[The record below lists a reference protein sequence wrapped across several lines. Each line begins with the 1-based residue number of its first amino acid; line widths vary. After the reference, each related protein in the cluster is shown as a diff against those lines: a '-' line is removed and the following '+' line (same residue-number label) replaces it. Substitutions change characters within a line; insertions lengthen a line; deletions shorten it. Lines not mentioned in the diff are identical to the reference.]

1 MTNLCL
7 GCRINKI
14 LVLVLAVLV
23 LGLALTNVLALKVVL
38 AVAGLLVAGV
48 LYSRIL
54 NLCHEIHVLDD
65 LCAKVGD
72 GDCSG
77 RITRI
82 RPNSEL
88 SRVSDNFNRALDQM
102 ETFFRESRAAFEAC
116 SQRKYYRFCITQ
128 GMHGN
133 FKDGL
138 EHLNQSLNSMATS
151 NEFMLRNEFLTAL
164 AGMNSEA
171 MQGDLEDTV
180 SDSQAILQCVQEIVH
195 ETEKMGAVVSSNREK
210 VEFSKVRIHEVQEQG
225 AASNKAISE
234 LQELSSE
241 ILSHAKGIQSIA
253 EQTNLLALNA
263 HIEAARAG
271 KHGRSFA
278 VVANAI
284 RELSDE
290 VHRLSEKTMQN
301 LNRLAKQ
308 GELVEGSA
316 KIMLS
321 EIDNIQEVMSEVL
334 EASTHTQ
341 RAVQVTMNGIRTVKS
356 QAETT
361 EKRAQWIK
369 LKQTA
374 FLAFNHGHDSQEAL
388 MFKTAH
394 SGFNDK
400 EFRLLQQAV
409 MRMDENFRQDREQQ
423 MEILN
428 IMQNM
433 GGTGSKSFL
442 ELDQNFK
449 VGRVGEHVKSQ
460 GLLKAVS

>member
-1 MTNLCL
+1 MAWASLFWL
-7 GCRINKI
+7 RMVF
-14 LVLVLAVLV
+14 L
-23 LGLALTNVLALKVVL
+23 
-38 AVAGLLVAGV
+38 VAGLLISGV
-48 LYSRIL
+48 LYQRIL
-54 NLCHEIHVLDD
+54 KLCEEIHVLDD
-65 LCAKVGD
+65 LCARVGN

-82 RPNSEL
+82 RANSEL

-102 ETFFRESRAAFEAC
+102 ETFFREGRAAFEAC

-138 EHLNQSLNSMATS
+138 EHLNESLGSMATS

-164 AGMNSEA
+164 AEMNSET
-171 MQGDLEDTV
+171 MQGDLEETV
-180 SDSQAILQCVQEIVH
+180 GDSQAILQCVHEIAR
-195 ETEKMGAVVSSNREK
+195 ETEKMAAVVASNREK
-210 VEFSKVRIHEVQEQG
+210 VEFSKVRIQQVQEQG
-225 AASNKAISE
+225 TASNKAILE
-234 LQELSSE
+234 LQDLSSE
-241 ILSHAKGIQSIA
+241 ILAHAKGIQSIA

-308 GELVEGSA
+308 GELVEDGA
-316 KIMLS
+316 RIMLS
-321 EIDNIQEVMSEVL
+321 EIDNIQSVMSEVL

-341 RAVQVTMNGIRTVKS
+341 RAVQVTMSGVSTVKS

-361 EKRAQWIK
+361 EKRARWIK

-374 FLAFNHGHDSQEAL
+374 FLAFNHGHDSEEAL
-388 MFKTAH
+388 MFKNVQT
-394 SGFNDK
+394 GFDDR

-409 MRMDENFRQDREQQ
+409 MRMDENFRQDRDQQ
-423 MEILN
+423 HEILN
-428 IMQNM
+428 IMQSLGNNP
-433 GGTGSKSFL
+433 SKPFL
-442 ELDQNFK
+442 EMGQNLK
-449 VGRVGEHVKSQ
+449 VGRVGEHVKGQ
-460 GLLKAVS
+460 RLLKAVS